1 MPAQTIVTNL
11 GTTMTGNVLQ
21 PEWVTTFTNDI
32 LDKENDVVD
41 LHFSE
46 NETISIPN
54 DIILNL
60 SKYTDSCLTS
70 NIIDIICNC
79 DTDFVKK
86 LTENFADVSNTKH
99 YEFSNR
105 NVVAIIDMQYDITNN
120 LIGFIKNLRQGDI
133 LILRTDIE
141 ILNSKIANYFE
152 NNKIT
157 MTVEQYER
165 LKDEFVDYVE
175 IYKKGTELLTVF
187 LK

>member
-11 GTTMTGNVLQ
+11 GTTMIGNVLQ

-41 LHFSE
+41 LHFSG

-54 DIILNL
+54 DIISNL
-60 SKYTDSCLTS
+60 SKYIDSCLGG
-70 NIIDIICNC
+70 NKDIIYNC

-105 NVVAIIDMQYDITNN
+105 NVVAIIDMQHDIVNN

-141 ILNSKIANYFE
+141 ILNAKIAYYFE
-152 NNKIT
+152 NNIIT
-157 MTVEQYER
+157 ITVGQYER